1 MSGDVI
7 TQVEDDL
14 VATLTAAVAG
24 LKLRVQDLPGDWDDD
39 MLRRLL
45 TLAPCVLVAF
55 TGGAPI
61 SKGALLPVISG
72 QWAIYAVTSHPSGEA
87 ARRRGNAQAIGA
99 YELISRVIVPTLHNH
114 TVPGV
119 GTLTMGAVENL
130 FTGMVEKQG
139 LTVYAVGFSLP
150 MSFEVDN
157 NAASLAWF
165 TTLAAQYDVPPFDAP
180 ATHAEWLAANYTHG
194 TPDAQDNVILPTG
207 A

>member
-61 SKGALLPVISG
+61 SKGAL
-72 QWAIYAVTSHPSGEA
+72 Q
-87 ARRRGNAQAIGA
+87 
-99 YELISRVIVPTLHNH
+99 
-114 TVPGV
+114 
-119 GTLTMGAVENL
+119 
-130 FTGMVEKQG
+130 
-139 LTVYAVGFSLP
+139 
-150 MSFEVDN
+150 
-157 NAASLAWF
+157 
-165 TTLAAQYDVPPFDAP
+165 
-180 ATHAEWLAANYTHG
+180 
-194 TPDAQDNVILPTG
+194 
-207 A
+207 